1 MVGGDGGRDAADPGA
16 EDSSLKTPFDLA
28 KHVFELLFL
37 EADVD
42 RSGRIDHAEFG
53 ELLRKLGKDVSPEVT
68 RHYITM

>member
-1 MVGGDGGRDAADPGA
+1 M
-16 EDSSLKTPFDLA
+16 KTPFDLA

-42 RSGRIDHAEFG
+42 RSGRIDYAEFG
-53 ELLRKLGKDVSPEVT
+53 EVLRKLGKDVSPEVA